1 MEKKNKLTVE
11 KKSILKK
18 LYDIYSGLWKLH
30 LYFLSKIIWRFTY
43 LCFNSSIPPTV
54 VLEEG
59 VNFGHPIGIV
69 IHQNAIIGSNTIIYQ
84 NVTIGRRNGNK
95 EESPIIGKNCIIGA
109 GACVLGNIKIGNNV
123 KIGANSVVVT
133 DVPDN
138 CTVVGIPGEIIKNG
152 NK

>member
-1 MEKKNKLTVE
+1 M
-11 KKSILKK
+11 
-18 LYDIYSGLWKLH
+18 
-30 LYFLSKIIWRFTY
+30 
-43 LCFNSSIPPTV
+43 
-54 VLEEG
+54 
-59 VNFGHPIGIV
+59 NFGHPIGIV